1 MCQMSGVHIVKNLRG
16 AFGPSSLDVE
26 GFRATLEGLDA
37 GARAL
42 EVRALGKADQVRL
55 WDGCEG
61 RTVSAEAFVPA
72 NVPAGHQVI
81 HYGKNTLPAFSDFEK
96 RFARAEA
103 PGVVYGYNHNWFN
116 FTTAGPG
123 YFVGRHD
130 PAMGGVFGLD
140 YYQVPPSGAVL
151 PAGWPTV
158 RANEIGLQVLIYAKM
173 VDYMRGV
180 CDGVTIGRAWRR
192 GKVTSNYFVL
202 SRQAL

>member
-1 MCQMSGVHIVKNLRG
+1 MCHMSSVQVVKNLRG

-26 GFRATLEGLDA
+26 TFRATLDGLSPE
-37 GARAL
+37 ARVG

-72 NVPAGHQVI
+72 HVTVGREVI
-81 HYGKNTLPAFSDFEK
+81 HYGKNTLPAFSHFEK
-96 RFARAEA
+96 RFTRAEA
-103 PGVVYGYNHNWFN
+103 PGVVYGYNHNWYN
-116 FTTAGPG
+116 FSTAGPG
-123 YFVGRHD
+123 YFIGHHD
-130 PAMGGVFGLD
+130 PAMGGAYGLD

-151 PAGWPTV
+151 PAGWPAV
-158 RANEIGLQVLIYAKM
+158 RPNEVGLQVLIYAKM

-180 CDGVTIGRAWRR
+180 TDGVTIGRAWRR

-202 SRQAL
+202 SRQAV